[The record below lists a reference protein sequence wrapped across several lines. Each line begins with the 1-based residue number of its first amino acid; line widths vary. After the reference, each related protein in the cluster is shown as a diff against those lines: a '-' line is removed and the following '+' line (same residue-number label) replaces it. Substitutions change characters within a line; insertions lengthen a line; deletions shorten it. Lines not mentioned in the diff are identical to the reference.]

1 MDLPV
6 ARRTS
11 SFTSCGIDSPL
22 SFSTERISP
31 SNARGF
37 ETVGVIHDLGVAADE
52 VATSRKVA
60 LVLRRGKRGK
70 TKSRRAL
77 GSFSGTRRQSSSD
90 TPAAWLSLA
99 AITSSNRLG
108 DGRKSIGE
116 VRPAAAPD
124 LDAFALLQGGD
135 AEAGPGGHSDWQAC
149 RAITGVGS
157 RCSTT
162 SVAL

>member
-52 VATSRKVA
+52 VRDIKKG
-60 LVLRRGKRGK
+60 R
-70 TKSRRAL
+70 L
-77 GSFSGTRRQSSSD
+77 GSEKRQARKNEKSARAWFVFGNSPSIIFRY
-90 TPAAWLSLA
+90 TGAAWLSLA

-108 DGRKSIGE
+108 DGRRSIGE

-135 AEAGPGGHSDWQAC
+135 AEAGPGGHSDW
-149 RAITGVGS
+149 
-157 RCSTT
+157 
-162 SVAL
+162 